1 MADTGAPSRDRT
13 ARTSTDISR
22 TARLTTETKQGG
34 DNGDHQ
40 FIARHACGMAQEGG
54 RERAE
59 ALRESNA
66 GEVPRR
72 ESNTGEE
79 PGVTTTTSRR

>member
-1 MADTGAPSRDRT
+1 MAVTGAPSRYRT
-13 ARTSTDISR
+13 ARSSTDISR

-40 FIARHACGMAQEGG
+40 FIARHARGMAQEAG
-54 RERAE
+54 REQAE
-59 ALRESNA
+59 PL
-66 GEVPRR
+66 R